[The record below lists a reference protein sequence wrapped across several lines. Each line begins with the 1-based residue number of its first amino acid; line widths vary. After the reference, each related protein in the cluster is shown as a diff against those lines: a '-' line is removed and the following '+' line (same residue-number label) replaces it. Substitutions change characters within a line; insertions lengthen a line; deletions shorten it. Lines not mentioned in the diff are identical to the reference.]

1 MFLKALN
8 TDLEGM
14 RAYLHGLFYG
24 FIGLLTIYTGTAQMP
39 VIIRPLFQSDEAAF
53 IVFNSLYL
61 VYATVIFALF
71 VMMLED
77 GKTFILSL
85 LDRSFTR
92 DTLQTA
98 TRVFKWSKTLIIT
111 SLVAQILFNVY
122 QIVFARFMSDIHF
135 TLDIPLVSLAV
146 AFVFLG
152 MSHYASK
159 VLEMNDDHKM
169 VIR

>member
-1 MFLKALN
+1 
-8 TDLEGM
+8 
-14 RAYLHGLFYG
+14 
-24 FIGLLTIYTGTAQMP
+24 MP